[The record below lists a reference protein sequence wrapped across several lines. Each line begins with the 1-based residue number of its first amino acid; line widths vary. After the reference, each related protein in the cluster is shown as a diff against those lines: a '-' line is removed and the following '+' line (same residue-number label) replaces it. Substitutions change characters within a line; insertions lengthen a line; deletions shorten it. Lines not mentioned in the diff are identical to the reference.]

1 MKNNKYRGTG
11 VALVTPFRKDGS
23 IDFKSLS
30 QLTEYVIE
38 KGVDYLVV
46 NGTTGES
53 ATISKDEKSA
63 IVASVVEVNNKR
75 KPVVVGFGGNST
87 SEVVNAI
94 KGFDFDGVD
103 AILSVCPYYN
113 KPSQKGIYQHF
124 KAVANASS
132 VPVFLYNVPGRTVV
146 NIEPET
152 TLQLAKDFDNIIG
165 IKEATDNIDQVM
177 KLIAA
182 KPKEF
187 LVVGGD
193 DALGLP
199 LLACGVDGV
208 ISVISN
214 AYPEEYS
221 AMIKAGLKNDI
232 AKARTIHYQLIP
244 VMETLLTMNN
254 PGGIKAVLS
263 IMGLIENYLRLPL
276 VPVSKTHFGKLQE
289 MMGSV
294 KLQEKV

>member
-1 MKNNKYRGTG
+1 MKNNKFRGTG

-30 QLTEYVIE
+30 QLTEHVIT

-46 NGTTGES
+46 SGTTGES
-53 ATISKDEKSA
+53 VTINKDEKSA
-63 IVASVVEVNNKR
+63 IVSSVIEVNNKR
-75 KPVVVGFGGNST
+75 KPVMVGFGGNCT
-87 SEVVNAI
+87 SDVVSSI
-94 KGFDFDGVD
+94 KNFDLEGVD

-113 KPSQKGIYQHF
+113 KPSQKGIYQHY
-124 KAVANASS
+124 KQIANASPL
-132 VPVFLYNVPGRTVV
+132 PVMIYNVPGRTVV

-152 TLQLAKDFDNIIG
+152 TLQLANDFENIIG
-165 IKEATDNIDQVM
+165 IKEATDNLDQVM

-182 KPKEF
+182 KPKDF

-221 AMIKAGLKNDI
+221 SMIRAGLKNDI
-232 AKARTIHYQLIP
+232 AKARTIHYQLVP

-254 PGGIKAVLS
+254 PAGIKAVLS
-263 IMGLIENYLRLPL
+263 IMGLIDNYLRLPL
-276 VPVSKTHFGKLQE
+276 MPVSKTHFAKLQE
-289 MMGSV
+289 MINSV
-294 KLQEKV
+294 KLLEKA